1 MVQEIRSVGHLL
13 GARRRHCN
21 RITKGLAI
29 RRRKSFYFKRLQS
42 AGKQDLNLHPLAGT
56 RPST

>member
-13 GARRRHCN
+13 GACRRDLN

-42 AGKQDLNLHPLAGT
+42 AGNRT
-56 RPST
+56 